1 MLKAGRIH
9 LVLLAL
15 FGLLLIPA
23 LLISELE
30 NLSAQFAPATA
41 EAAGTRVNSRVS
53 QCTTNHEGP
62 SFSGTVVVNPQEV
75 VCSDLT
81 SFGGTVDIE
90 GVLNG
95 DVVAFGSRVTIDG
108 VVHGDIHLYG
118 SSATLHNG
126 SQLHGNILLYAGSYH
141 IDRGAVFDGK
151 PFNKVAHFDW
161 LFGGGNAFSFP
172 LWSILTWVA
181 LGLVL
186 TLLLPEH
193 VMLVRTTATNRKGRS
208 FFVGLLT
215 LLIAPAVLVV
225 LIALILPIPLAI
237 IVALGLI
244 TAWTLGMVAIG
255 WLIGEQIMR
264 AIAPHQNTRTLQIV
278 VGLTALTLVGAL
290 PYIGWLVN
298 IVAGLLGLGAVL
310 LSRFGTRL
318 YGRPREPLNL

>member
-1 MLKAGRIH
+1 
-9 LVLLAL
+9 
-15 FGLLLIPA
+15 
-23 LLISELE
+23 
-30 NLSAQFAPATA
+30 
-41 EAAGTRVNSRVS
+41 
-53 QCTTNHEGP
+53 
-62 SFSGTVVVNPQEV
+62 VVIN
-75 VCSDLT
+75 
-81 SFGGTVDIE
+81 
-90 GVLNG
+90 
-95 DVVAFGSRVTIDG
+95 G
-108 VVHGDIHLYG
+108 VVHGDVRLYG
-118 SSATLHNG
+118 SRATLHNG

-151 PFNKVAHFDW
+151 PLNKAAHFDW
-161 LFGGGNAFSFP
+161 LFGGGNIFSFP

-181 LGLVL
+181 LGLAL

-208 FFVGLLT
+208 LVIGLLT
-215 LLIAPAVLVV
+215 ILITPAVLVV

-244 TAWTLGMVAIG
+244 TAWALGMVAIG

-264 AIAPHQNTRTLQIV
+264 AIAPHRNTRTLQIV

-318 YGRPREPLNL
+318 YGRPRGPLNL